1 MHSKC
6 GTVEDS
12 WEPLDSKE
20 MKPVNSKGNQPWI
33 VIESTDAEGEAPLLW
48 PPNVKT
54 WLSWKDPDVG
64 KDWGQEEKG
73 VTEDEMVGWH
83 HGLNGPEFQKTLG
96 DWEWQRILECHKSQ
110 SGAQLSNWK
119 TAMTFGTFF
128 KVFIFLFFLNLF
140 PCVRWN
146 SCISDSLL
154 KEWPCRRWT
163 LLFIFALALGC
174 FSNLCD
180 CLSSLI
186 HWLQFNFWG

>member
-73 VTEDEMVGWH
+73 MTEDEMVRWH
-83 HGLNGPEFQKTLG
+83 QWLNRHEFEQAPGIGDGQGGLVCDSQWG
-96 DWEWQRILECHKSQ
+96 HKK
-110 SGAQLSNWK
+110 LDV
-119 TAMTFGTFF
+119 T
-128 KVFIFLFFLNLF
+128 
-140 PCVRWN
+140 
-146 SCISDSLL
+146 
-154 KEWPCRRWT
+154 
-163 LLFIFALALGC
+163 
-174 FSNLCD
+174 
-180 CLSSLI
+180 
-186 HWLQFNFWG
+186 